1 MKNEKKKLLIKSIF
15 YDAVGMASSSLPV
28 VGSLLDLAWAPYA
41 AKKMGEMYP
50 GKKGKLASV
59 IVFLEE
65 ILPFSDIVPT
75 FTLMWLYTFVWK
87 KQSQGTALEVQEIPV
102 YSNR

>member
-1 MKNEKKKLLIKSIF
+1 MKIQKKKLLVKSLI
-15 YDAVGMASSSLPV
+15 YDAIGMASASVPL
-28 VGSLLDLAWAPYA
+28 VGPFLDLLWAPYA
-41 AKKMGEMYP
+41 AKKMTQMFP

-65 ILPFSDIVPT
+65 ILPFTDVIPT

-87 KQSQGTALEVQEIPV
+87 KEEAMDSQIIEAEIV
-102 YSNR
+102 